1 MQKFSRPIQVRWSDI
16 DAIRHLRHSVYY
28 DYAASLRMLLFQEN
42 GITTDYLED
51 NLIGPVLFREEA
63 VFKREIRVEDS
74 VVIDVELVKAT
85 HDLGRWSMRHNI
97 YKNGDTLAAVINI
110 DAAWIDMKI
119 RKLAK
124 PNDLIQEIFKSFPK
138 SSDFNW
144 IEPSPIK

>member
-42 GITTDYLED
+42 GITTDYLEV

-138 SSDFNW
+138 SSDFIW